1 MEQESFMDSSIQIG
15 LLVCF
20 IGIVWLLILYAN
32 DRRRAA
38 NKLFEPAE
46 RTMSAAKITELSN
59 TVATLLVELTEARHE
74 IENLKLQLSRA
85 NARITELEIMYEF
98 PAIQGGRGT
107 LHHRLLRPL
116 LVIGG
121 DDNKLAGMDQKV
133 LDDIG
138 IRYVRLTNA
147 TREAIVNELTS
158 VRRENRLYEWVL
170 ISAHA
175 NHNGVRLFSDT
186 EPNKSEIAP
195 PEFWSHAL
203 TGVSM
208 VGLAACSGSQ
218 LAEKI
223 SCAVEFVWYFKEDV
237 PSEPASKFVQKFF
250 QRLNAGDSYK
260 TAFVSSLDAVPE
272 VASYADYR
280 CKYGC

>member
-1 MEQESFMDSSIQIG
+1 MEQNLSLNSSIEIG

-20 IGIVWLLILYAN
+20 IGIVWLLILYAS

-38 NKLFEPAE
+38 NRFFQPAE
-46 RTMSAAKITELSN
+46 RDMSAAKITELSN
-59 TVATLLVELTEARHE
+59 TVATLLVELTSARQE

-98 PAIQGGRGT
+98 PATQGGHGS
-107 LHHRLLRPL
+107 LHRRLLRPL

-121 DDNKLAGMDQKV
+121 DDAKIAGMDQAV
-133 LDDIG
+133 LDGIG
-138 IRYVRLTNA
+138 IRYVRLANA
-147 TREAIVNELTS
+147 TKDVVVNELTA
-158 VRRENRLYEWVL
+158 VRRENRLYDWVL

-175 NHNGVRLFSDT
+175 NQDGVRLFSANQ
-186 EPNKSEIAP
+186 PNKSEIVS
-195 PEFWSHAL
+195 PEFWSRAL

-237 PSEPASKFVQKFF
+237 PSEPASRFVQKFF
-250 QRLNAGDSYK
+250 QRLNAGDNYK
-260 TAFVSSLDAVPE
+260 TAFVACLDAVPE